1 LFVWRACGWAARWA
15 AVCSASG
22 GGGTVVFRP
31 PECPWEVVV
40 GLCRVAVQGEGLWGV
55 TPPRLAE
62 APEGRNAMAL
72 PLSRRDE
79 RCAQGSGE
87 LPASKY
93 TNAAALLRRGA
104 KQGGSASFGL
114 ARHIAL

>member
-1 LFVWRACGWAARWA
+1 LFGVRVAGLLVGRRFAALVAAVARWF
-15 AVCSASG
+15 SAPRSAPG
-22 GGGTVVFRP
+22 RSWWGCAGSLCKVRAFGVLP
-31 PECPWEVVV
+31 HPV
-40 GLCRVAVQGEGLWGV
+40 GRS
-55 TPPRLAE
+55 P
-62 APEGRNAMAL
+62 GRNAMAL

-93 TNAAALLRRGA
+93 VNAAALLRRGA